1 MEVIEN
7 TPMKLV
13 LRTSAKDSLINAIR
27 RSTNE
32 IKTLAFDEVEIFK
45 NDSALYDEFLAHRI
59 GLVPLKTENS
69 MNDKTEVS
77 CKIVKKG
84 PGMVLSG
91 DFEGHVDLVHKDIP
105 LTLLEN
111 EQEIEL
117 IASARMGKGIE
128 HEKYSPGLCYYR
140 HLSIVNNK
148 NPQIESIVN
157 GSKGLVRPEKHKDGL
172 VCDLSESAASEI
184 EKIDNNAIKDSNE
197 IILVIESFGQMSAK
211 DILIKAIRVLNENIV
226 SFEKSL

>member
-13 LRTSAKDSLINAIR
+13 LRVPAKAPLLNAIR
-27 RSTNE
+27 RSINE

-59 GLVPLKTENS
+59 GLVPLKSENG
-69 MNDKTEVS
+69 MNDKTEIA
-77 CKIVKKG
+77 CKLVKKG

-91 DFEGHVDLVHKDIP
+91 DFEGNLEMVHKDIP

-111 EQEIEL
+111 EQEVEI
-117 IASARMGKGIE
+117 IATARLGKGVE

-140 HLSIVNNK
+140 NLFVVDAK
-148 NPQIESIVN
+148 NSQIEAIVN
-157 GSKGLVRPEKHKDGL
+157 GSRGSIKPEKQKDGWL
-172 VCDLSESAASEI
+172 CDLSESVINEI
-184 EKIDNNAIKDSNE
+184 EKIDSKAVADSDE
-197 IILVIESFGQMSAK
+197 MIFVIESFGQMSAK
-211 DILIKAIRVLNENIV
+211 EILLKSIKALNENVV